1 MRLREK
7 KNLYM
12 TGNQW
17 KDISGNIGKKKKEN
31 LVLSEQVV
39 RKIIEVNSNEA
50 EGLSQ

>member
-1 MRLREK
+1 MI
-7 KNLYM
+7 
-12 TGNQW
+12 GNGW
-17 KDISGNIGKKKKEN
+17 KDISGNIEKKKEN